1 VHREGLALQLRGRP
15 NIAIAGSGDLAEAQR
30 ASRSGWV
37 DVVLLDKIQL
47 DLAAVASLRAARRR
61 LRIIAIGIREVDS
74 EVLACAAAGIDGYV
88 RMEATIGDLIVAIES
103 VMRNELVMSPRVAA
117 SLYHSVASLG
127 GDGAVTLTSRELQIA
142 ELINRG
148 LSNKEISNHLNI
160 ETCTAK
166 NHVQN
171 LMQKLG
177 VHRRGQAAAK
187 LRNSIGQRFG

>member
-1 VHREGLALQLRGRP
+1 M
-15 NIAIAGSGDLAEAQR
+15 R
-30 ASRSGWV
+30 AS
-37 DVVLLDKIQL
+37 
-47 DLAAVASLRAARRR
+47 RRR
-61 LRIIAIGIREVDS
+61 LRIVAIGVREVDS

-88 RMEATIGDLIVAIES
+88 RTDATIADLIIAIES
-103 VMRNELVMSPRVAA
+103 VMRNELVMSPKVAA

-127 GDGAVTLTSRELQIA
+127 GDAAGVALTSRELQIA

-148 LSNKEISNHLNI
+148 LSNKEISNYLNI

-187 LRNSIGQRFG
+187 LRNSIAQRFG